1 MSIFFLIKT
10 ETMDPQKVLEVP
22 LDDIIFEGRNQAYG
36 AYLLRKIYNR
46 HLGRAL
52 LIAGLLSVLAIAAPL
67 LANFISGM
75 MDKEKETTVVEINM
89 ENLELPPEEKDI
101 PPPPPPPEEPP
112 PMKSTIRYVVPE
124 PKKDEEVTE
133 EEPPPPVEQLAEAD
147 ISNKTTEG
155 NDEGASEGTVEPTEA
170 PPAEVVEEAPVKEEI
185 FRVVEQKPEF
195 EGGEAGLLKYVAE
208 NIKYPAIARENGI
221 EGKVIVQFV
230 VDENGNVSQANVI
243 RGIGGGCDQEAMRV
257 VNTMSGK
264 WKPGKQRGRPVK
276 VWFTL
281 PISFK
286 LQ

>member
-1 MSIFFLIKT
+1 
-10 ETMDPQKVLEVP
+10 MDPQRVLEVP
-22 LDDIIFEGRNQAYG
+22 LDDIVFEGRNQAYG
-36 AYLLRKIYNR
+36 AYFLRKIYNR
-46 HLGRAL
+46 HIMRSL
-52 LIAGLLSVLAIAAPL
+52 LIAGLFTVLAIAAPV
-67 LANFISGM
+67 LANLISGM
-75 MDKEKETTVVEINM
+75 MEEDDKQTVVEINM
-89 ENLELPPEEKDI
+89 ENLELPPEKEDI

-124 PKKDEEVTE
+124 PKKDEEVQQ
-133 EEPPPPVEQLAEAD
+133 EEPPPPVEELKDVE
-147 ISNKTTEG
+147 ISNKSVEG
-155 NDEGASEGTVEPTEA
+155 DESGSAQGLGDEPEA
-170 PPAEVVEEAPVKEEI
+170 PPPPVVDEAPKEPEI

-230 VDENGNVSQANVI
+230 VDEAGNVSQANVI